1 MKQMT
6 QKRHLIHFL
15 DCLWMH
21 MKHTF
26 HLKENKINKKL
37 IKVTRCILKSV
48 KNKNKLYKSFL
59 MNSSNR
65 NKQEYIKYK
74 NKLNHII
81 KIAKN
86 STTKNN

>member
-1 MKQMT
+1 M
-6 QKRHLIHFL
+6 
-15 DCLWMH
+15 
-21 MKHTF
+21 
-26 HLKENKINKKL
+26 
-37 IKVTRCILKSV
+37 TRCILKSV

>member
-26 HLKENKINKKL
+26 HLKENKI
-37 IKVTRCILKSV
+37 
-48 KNKNKLYKSFL
+48 
-59 MNSSNR
+59 SNR
-65 NKQEYIKYK
+65 NKQKYIKYK